1 MCLYRIHAGKVNSGE
16 ILETPPGMF
25 PCKAILHVCG
35 EKDTVAI
42 EQLLRRII
50 QLCESSDYK
59 SLAVPAICAG
69 E

>member
-1 MCLYRIHAGKVNSGE
+1 MNSGE
-16 ILETPPGMF
+16 ILETQPGMF

-35 EKDTVAI
+35 KKDTAVI

-50 QLCESSDYK
+50 QLCECSGYK